1 MYLIDA
7 NVFLELLLNQKRADD
22 CQNLLGAVQKGKVDG
37 FVTNLVLYSIL
48 IVMEDKGKMPADLGT
63 FLTSIASFKG
73 LRLYFLTLLD
83 RLEATKIMKENG
95 LDFEDSTLIQ
105 AARRLKAKGIVS
117 YDKDFEKV
125 RDVERLEPSYI
136 MKNL

>member
-22 CQNLLGAVQKGKVDG
+22 CQNLLEAVQKGNVDC
-37 FVTNLVLYSIL
+37 FMTDLVLDSIL

-105 AARRLKAKGIVS
+105 AARRLKVKGIVS

-125 RDVERLEPSYI
+125 TDVERLEPSDI